1 MKKILSGIEVCDV
14 SGILGA
20 MIQVTPVTAATTLD
34 ELLEEVRS
42 GREQERQRNA
52 KREAEFLSERNQQAA
67 LLKRAKDTLAAEERR
82 SVRLENTF
90 KNNEIQLANL
100 EKLLSDRLGNLGE
113 LFGIMRQVA
122 GDTRGQVENSIIS
135 AEFPGRTEFLA
146 ELAQSKE
153 LPTIAE
159 MEKLWYALQQEMTE
173 SAKVSRFTTTVI
185 TVEGDETVKEVV
197 RIGSFNAISDGQYLQ
212 FLPEQGK
219 LAELGRQP
227 AGRYL
232 SIAEDFE
239 EETEGIVEMAID
251 PSRGSI
257 LSLLIQTPSLRERV
271 DQGGFVGYMIIVLAM
286 FGLALVGERMYSL
299 LRIDVAVK
307 AQMRSDTPD
316 PANPLGHVLKA
327 YHDNREADV
336 ETMELKLDEAILQ
349 ATPNLERGLSTIKVL
364 AAVAPLM
371 GLLGTVTG
379 MIETFQAITL
389 FGTGDPKLMAGGISQ
404 ALVTT
409 VLGLLTAIP
418 LVLLHSIVSSRS
430 KSIVHILEEQAAGI
444 VAAHAEKGRG

>member
-1 MKKILSGIEVCDV
+1 MKKILSSIAVFAMAGM
-14 SGILGA
+14 LGA
-20 MIQVTPVTAATTLD
+20 LSPASPANAATSLD
-34 ELLEEVRS
+34 ELLEEVRI

-52 KREAEFLSERNQQAA
+52 RREAEFLAAKNQQSA

-82 SVRLENTF
+82 SERLENTF
-90 KNNEIQLANL
+90 KENEIRLANL

-122 GDTRGQVENSIIS
+122 GDTRAQVENSIIS

-146 ELAQSKE
+146 DLAQSKE

-159 MEKLWYALQQEMTE
+159 MEQLWYAIQKEMTE

-185 TVEGDETVKEVV
+185 TVEGDETVREVV
-197 RIGSFNAISDGQYLQ
+197 RIGSFNAISEGQYLQ

-232 SIAEDFE
+232 SMAEDFE
-239 EETEGIVEMAID
+239 EETEGIIEMAID

-257 LSLLIQTPSLRERV
+257 LALLIQTPSLRERV

-286 FGLALVGERMYSL
+286 VGLALVGERMYSL
-299 LRIDVAVK
+299 LRIDMAVK

-316 PANPLGHVLKA
+316 RSNPLGHVLAA
-327 YHDNREADV
+327 YHDNRDADV

-418 LVLLHSIVSSRS
+418 LVLLHSVVSSRS